1 MAQMKAKEM
10 ADLAVR
16 ALDGRKGQDIK
27 ALATGELTTLAEYFV
42 LCTGTSGT
50 QIRALSD
57 AVEKALADVGEEPH
71 HIEGHRD
78 GTWVLMDYSCVV
90 IHIFT
95 EEAREFYDLERLWKD
110 ASEVDLSGLL
120 TRN

>member
-16 ALDGRKGQDIK
+16 ALDGRKGRDIK
-27 ALATGELTTLAEYFV
+27 ALSTGDLTTLAEYFV
-42 LCTGTSGT
+42 LCTGTSST

-57 AVEKALADVGEEPH
+57 AVEKALADAGEEPH

-110 ASEVDLSGLL
+110 AGEVDLNGLL
-120 TRN
+120 TGD